1 MIPEDLKY
9 TEEHEW
15 VKIDGNEAVFGT
27 TDYAQQELGDIT
39 YVELPE
45 PGKKFSQGDVSAT
58 IESVKAASDIFS
70 PMAGEVIAVND
81 EITDAPEII
90 NQSPYEKGWLCRLRI
105 DDPAEA
111 GKLMDAAAYASL
123 VEGLE
128 D

>member
-15 VKIDGNEAVFGT
+15 VKIDGNEAVFGI